1 MHWLDAASIW
11 RSNLSLDLRRPL
23 RYAKR
28 NHSTFGCCETKRIL
42 KRKGNTLVEAF
53 AGVIPDGARPPGRQ
67 PNLMFNADGTIRYRS
82 PYTKNAKEKLLRWNE
97 SQHRFLP

>member
-1 MHWLDAASIW
+1 MLYREEA
-11 RSNLSLDLRRPL
+11 
-23 RYAKR
+23 
-28 NHSTFGCCETKRIL
+28 IL

-53 AGVIPDGARPPGRQ
+53 AGVIPEGARPPGRQ

>member
-1 MHWLDAASIW
+1 MCSGVRKRAKSQQPNRCNNSTSDGV
-11 RSNLSLDLRRPL
+11 SNG
-23 RYAKR
+23 AK
-28 NHSTFGCCETKRIL
+28 GIL